1 VHKTSDP
8 TPADIA
14 RQVVERELGSP
25 ADQVTPMTG
34 GVVNFVFKAEMPG
47 TAVVV
52 RMNRD
57 SLSVYRKEQWAMA
70 QAAAAGANVPT
81 VHAVNSYLGHDYMLM
96 SLAPGYHLAQ
106 HRGDV
111 SAVVRRLGEQARL
124 VNDIPVRGFGFHLDL
139 SGDPPAFTQSW
150 SELVATEQDWIF
162 GSDALREM
170 GALDAAA
177 IAWARAFLAP
187 LHEVSPEPRLC
198 HGDLHPGNVLVTP
211 DGQPI
216 LLDWTGCKGGWA
228 PIFDLSR
235 FCATAPG
242 YASAFAA
249 GYGLSPQ
256 EYRALESD
264 LLRMDLTD
272 NLRAAVW
279 AFGVKHEQM
288 PKFVEDARKSMER
301 AKRLAC

>member
-139 SGDPPAFTQSW
+139 SGDPPVGTGRHRAGLDFRQRRIARDGRIGRGGHRLGPCVPRSSARGLARAASMPWGSASW
-150 SELVATEQDWIF
+150 KCPCNTGRAAHLAGLDRLQRRL
-162 GSDALREM
+162 GSD
-170 GALDAAA
+170 
-177 IAWARAFLAP
+177 F
-187 LHEVSPEPRLC
+187 
-198 HGDLHPGNVLVTP
+198 
-211 DGQPI
+211 
-216 LLDWTGCKGGWA
+216 
-228 PIFDLSR
+228 
-235 FCATAPG
+235 
-242 YASAFAA
+242 
-249 GYGLSPQ
+249 
-256 EYRALESD
+256 
-264 LLRMDLTD
+264 
-272 NLRAAVW
+272 
-279 AFGVKHEQM
+279 
-288 PKFVEDARKSMER
+288 
-301 AKRLAC
+301 